1 MNAPAIQ
8 IATAKPITCIP
19 AAGVERG
26 ALRPPSEQH
35 SLMIRVVRN
44 CPWNK
49 CKFCPAY
56 KSEKFSLRSA
66 EEVIA
71 DIHQL
76 ASDPANHDYRAAFLQ
91 DGDALAAKVDD
102 LLQILAAIHE
112 YLPNIERI
120 TAYSRSRM
128 LINRKVED
136 LRRLKAAGLDRIH
149 VGLES
154 GCDEV
159 LSFMNKGTTYAE
171 QKTACLRVKE
181 AGLEL
186 CCYVMPGL
194 GGKCWSEKHA
204 LDSGR
209 LISAIAPDR
218 VRLRTCFVLEDT
230 PLADEYLAG
239 HFEPLS
245 EEETVREIRLFLIQ
259 LEHTETELISDHRIN
274 LLMELRGR
282 LPEDY
287 GRLLGI
293 IDRYLALSM
302 QDKELFTAGRRLNL
316 FRKLSEFEN
325 IAVRERILSEK
336 ANYQRQT
343 PVPKSMLF

>member
-1 MNAPAIQ
+1 MNAQTIDLV
-8 IATAKPITCIP
+8 ATKA
-19 AAGVERG
+19 VERG

-35 SLMIRVVRN
+35 SLLIRVVRN

-56 KSEKFSLRSA
+56 KGEKFSLRSA

-71 DIHQL
+71 DIRLL
-76 ASDPANHDYRAAFLQ
+76 AADTANHDFRAAFLQ

-102 LLQILAAIHE
+102 LLLILAAIHE
-112 YLPNIERI
+112 HLPNIERI

-171 QKTACLRVKE
+171 QKAACLRVKE

-186 CCYVMPGL
+186 CCYYMPGL
-194 GGKCWSEKHA
+194 GGKRFSEKHA
-204 LDSGR
+204 LDSCR
-209 LISAIAPDR
+209 LISEIAPDR

-239 HFEPLS
+239 NFEPLS
-245 EEETVREIRLFLIQ
+245 EEETVREIRLFLNQ

-274 LLMELRGR
+274 LLMELRGH
-282 LPEDY
+282 LPEDHE
-287 GRLLGI
+287 RLLGI
-293 IDRYLALSM
+293 IDRYLALSAES
-302 QDKELFTAGRRLNL
+302 KALFTTGRRFGLI
-316 FRKLSEFEN
+316 RKLSEFEDS
-325 IAVRERILSEK
+325 AVRERILTRK
-336 ANYQRQT
+336 LQYQPRL
-343 PVPKSMLF
+343 PVPQNMLF

>member
-1 MNAPAIQ
+1 MNVQSVEMIHAPAVW
-8 IATAKPITCIP
+8 
-19 AAGVERG
+19 VERG
-26 ALRPPSEQH
+26 TLRPPSEQH
-35 SLMIRVVRN
+35 SLLIRVVRN

-56 KSEKFSLRSA
+56 KGEKFSLRSA

-71 DIHQL
+71 DIRRL
-76 ASDPANHDYRAAFLQ
+76 AADPANHDYRAAFLQ

-102 LLQILAAIHE
+102 LLKILAAIHTH
-112 YLPNIERI
+112 LPNIERI

-136 LRRLKAAGLDRIH
+136 LRRLKASGLDRVH

-159 LSFMNKGTTYAE
+159 LAFMNKGTTYAE
-171 QKTACLRVKE
+171 QKVACLRVKE

-194 GGKCWSEKHA
+194 GGKRFSEKHA
-204 LDSGR
+204 LDSGC
-209 LISAIAPDR
+209 LISEIAPDR

-239 HFEPLS
+239 NFEPLS
-245 EEETVREIRLFLIQ
+245 EEETVREIRLFLNQ
-259 LEHTETELISDHRIN
+259 LASTPTELISDHRIN

-293 IDRYLALSM
+293 IDRYLALPAK
-302 QDKELFTAGRRLNL
+302 DKELFTAGRRLGL
-316 FRKLSEFEN
+316 IRKLSEFEN
-325 IAVRERILSEK
+325 AAVRERILSK
-336 ANYQRQT
+336 KLDYQQQI
-343 PVPKSMLF
+343 PLPKSMLF